1 MLKTKQQL
9 TVLILGVFLFAG
21 AILPVTAFAQ
31 DYEDSPFGIAT
42 AGFIFNVEEVN
53 AIDRIGNIGAGWVR
67 GKSRFGRLIWDDLE
81 PEKGVYDWTTMD
93 NFYNKAIGNE
103 LHILTHIITYNNWD
117 QPDAVC
123 EPCFDGGCMYPATLP
138 NDMDAYKTLVE
149 KAMQRYPEIK
159 KWVIGQE
166 IPAGDYRWDGTA
178 EDYAELF
185 AETYSTIKNI
195 DPADEVILYNIG
207 YAAMD
212 DESYRAQFLKAVLN
226 QLGNNKGIRD
236 FSVAVD
242 SYQHADDLN
251 IIEILNYVRSI
262 ISGEGFTEEEIPI
275 ILTDVTQLVDKEDIV
290 VPEAL
295 QAGNVVKIYT
305 KALAYGIK
313 YVSWAQLGDAYH
325 KKNKEA
331 AFFTKVIE
339 NEEVVAHKKLAYF
352 TYKLMTEKLEGSDW
366 DNIQTI
372 QESDNVYIYKFMKNG
387 EPVWVAW
394 WDYFDDSGTSKTITL
409 DVGDMDAVKITE
421 AVPDAEDGSKIDEN
435 DYPNFFKTEAKTTSG
450 GRVEITLGESPVFVE
465 EIKGGEP
472 EEKTCSELNGTI
484 CSSSQTCSGSWL
496 NASDSGWCCGG
507 VCEATVIDYEDSPF
521 GFIQGEVVY
530 GQRPDATFL
539 IDLGVHWNKVAAKNG
554 IRFPSKNI
562 NDINFDTE
570 VDFTELDKYVKEIFV
585 DNGIYMSIPLL
596 TFVKINNEKI
606 LLTHDQYRELNTVL
620 IERYNGDGVDDMEG
634 SPKVKYW
641 FVAGSEMNTGIGKGQ
656 DINKRKWK
664 LSEADTAEYVKIGY
678 DLIKSFDSEFKV
690 LLGGSNS
697 ICTWQKDTPCI
708 WREEPEPDEFYYNL
722 VSEMTGNLFC
732 PDMIFDY
739 HYGSNPTQFKSQIE
753 AMDIVKETLSEFGYA
768 NNDIWTTDVG
778 GSWDGLGGFTE
789 IEQSGD
795 VVRRYTY
802 TIAHGQEKLFWTRI
816 EEYHWTPDDSSI
828 FDHMG
833 LINNP
838 ANADGK
844 YWKKLSYYTYKLM
857 VDKLEGSDWDNIK
870 TIQESDNVYIYKFMK
885 NGDSVWVAWWDYF
898 DDSGSSKI
906 ITIDVGDIN
915 SVKITEAVPKYE
927 TGQEVTDYS
936 TAFNLET
943 KIVSGGKV
951 EIILEESPVFVEAN

>member
-1 MLKTKQQL
+1 MNEAGAD
-9 TVLILGVFLFAG
+9 TVRFMSKWGGLNWERIEPQKGVFDWSKTDEYYSE
-21 AILPVTAFAQ
+21 AIKNNL
-31 DYEDSPFGIAT
+31 DIM
-42 AGFIFNVEEVN
+42 VN
-53 AIDRIGNIGAGWVR
+53 IYPDNPE
-67 GKSRFGRLIWDDLE
+67 WDD
-81 PEKGVYDWTTMD
+81 PNNPYTMSVPVD
-93 NFYNKAIGNE
+93 MEAYLNFIK
-103 LHILTHIITYNNWD
+103 
-117 QPDAVC
+117 
-123 EPCFDGGCMYPATLP
+123 
-138 NDMDAYKTLVE
+138 KTAE
-149 KAMQRYPEIK
+149 RYPEITSWILGVELERGEEK
-159 KWVIGQE
+159 KWW
-166 IPAGDYRWDGTA
+166 AGTP
-178 EDYAELF
+178 EEYADLF
-185 AETYSTIKNI
+185 VKTSQTIKSVNPDAVVMTYGTNVYLNRKRGVI
-195 DPADEVILYNIG
+195 DTFTKP
-207 YAAMD
+207 
-212 DESYRAQFLKAVLN
+212 VLAEIKR
-226 QLGNNKGIRD
+226 LTKDSDD
-236 FSVAVD
+236 FSFFYAIHYYKTQD
-242 SYQHADDLN
+242 IALYIDILSYTQSMLDK
-251 IIEILNYVRSI
+251 Y
-262 ISGEGFTEEEIPI
+262 GFAEIPI
-275 ILTDVTQLVDKEDIV
+275 IMTDMAPFFWNDEDLREQKLAKHLIKTYTVSFAHDLSNIV
-290 VPEAL
+290 
-295 QAGNVVKIYT
+295 
-305 KALAYGIK
+305 
-313 YVSWAQLGDAYH
+313 WAQLSDGYGYADGEQFEAGLITRDSQQPEGYY
-325 KKNKEA
+325 KNLG
-331 AFFTKVIE
+331 F
-339 NEEVVAHKKLAYF
+339 Y
-352 TYKLMTEKLEGSDW
+352 TYKLMVEKLEGSDW

-372 QESDNVYIYKFMKNG
+372 QESDNIYIYKFMKNG
-387 EPVWVAW
+387 ETVWVAW
-394 WDYFDDSGTSKTITL
+394 WDYFDDSGTRKTITL
-409 DVGDMDAVKITE
+409 DVGDRDAVKITE

-450 GRVEITLGESPVFVE
+450 GRVEITLGESPVFIEVIE
-465 EIKGGEP
+465 GEEP
-472 EEKTCSELNGTI
+472 EEKSCSELSGTI

-496 NASDSGWCCGG
+496 DASDSERCCSGE
-507 VCEATVIDYEDSPF
+507 CESAVIDYEDSPF

-596 TFVKINNEKI
+596 TFVKINNKEV

-634 SPKVKYW
+634 SPKVKYC

-656 DINKRKWK
+656 NINKRKWK

-722 VSEMTGNLFC
+722 ISEMTGDNFC

-739 HYGSNPTQFKSQIE
+739 HHGSSPTQFKSQIK
-753 AMDIVKETLSEFGYA
+753 AMNIVKETLSEFGYED
-768 NNDIWTTDVG
+768 NDIWTTDVG
-778 GSWDGLGGFTE
+778 GSWDGLDGFTE

-795 VVRRYTY
+795 VVRRYVY
-802 TIAHGQEKLFWTRI
+802 TIANGQEKLFWTRI
-816 EEYHWTPDDSSI
+816 EEYHWTSDDSSI

-838 ANADGK
+838 ANADCK
-844 YWKKLSYYTYKLM
+844 DWKKLSYYTYKLM
-857 VDKLEGSDWDNIK
+857 VEKLEGSDWDNIQ

-885 NGDSVWVAWWDYF
+885 NGDPVWVAWWDYF

-936 TAFNLET
+936 TAFNTET
-943 KIVSGGKV
+943 KTVSDGQVTITLG
-951 EIILEESPVFVEAN
+951 ESPVFVEKR